1 MNADKIQELVAKMN
15 PEEAAS
21 SLATVLKEQLSY
33 LEEDAKIKVI
43 STLIGEFSDEKVT
56 SLVHL

>member
-33 LEEDAKIKVI
+33 IEEDAKIKVI
-43 STLIGEFSDEKVT
+43 
-56 SLVHL
+56 